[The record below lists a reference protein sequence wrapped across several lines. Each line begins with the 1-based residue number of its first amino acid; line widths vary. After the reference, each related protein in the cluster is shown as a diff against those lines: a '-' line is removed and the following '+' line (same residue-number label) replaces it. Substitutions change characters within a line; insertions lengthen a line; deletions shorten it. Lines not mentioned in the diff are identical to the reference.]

1 MTGSAD
7 ITQLNG
13 VGESKAKILHRL
25 GIFTVYDLITYYPRD
40 YEHCSEIA
48 PISRAEDY
56 FSSGDQIIVRVKI
69 KSEPVLRYTGRY
81 KILNCIA
88 GDETGNIEMQWF
100 GAVYLKKILKVGTT
114 HIFKGTVKKRGMTL
128 YISQAKQISE
138 ADYAKISGTLQPIYV
153 LTKGITSQAIAKL
166 VHQALTELPREKDVV
181 LDELNK
187 WGGFGS
193 EEVIPFYDALM
204 GVHFPTDMDS
214 VLKARWRLVFNEFL
228 AFILNVRRLK
238 GSDGREKN
246 SAPMIEVSATNR
258 ILESLPYSLTNAQLR
273 TFKEILSDIG
283 GEFTMNRLVQGD
295 VGSGKTIV
303 AFLALVTAAMNG
315 YQAAL
320 MAPTEVLARQH
331 FEELRDMVR
340 RLHFDD
346 VVPVFLTGSV
356 SAKEKREIKEQLLS
370 GKANIVLGTH
380 AVIQDDVQFK
390 KLGLVI
396 TDEQHRFG
404 VRQRAKLSNANT
416 DEKELSIH
424 PHTLVMSATPIP
436 RTLAIIIYGDL
447 DISLIDELPATR
459 LPIKNCVVGPN
470 YRPSAYKFIRTQVTE
485 GRQALVVCPMVEES
499 EGLDAENVID
509 YSKRLKEELPD
520 SFVIEYL
527 HGKMKPKDKNFIMER
542 FASGEIDVL
551 VSTTVIEVGI
561 NVPNTTVMMVEN
573 SERFGLAQLHQL
585 RGRVGRGIH
594 QSYCI
599 FMCGSENKDVHK
611 RLDILNK
618 SNDGFK
624 IAEEDL
630 KQRGPGDVFGVR
642 QSGEMYFKI
651 GDIYADSATLKL
663 ASEFADF
670 ILKNGSAEIIASLE
684 SKLQPVI

>member
-1 MTGSAD
+1 MIVSAD

-13 VGESKAKILHRL
+13 VGESKAAKLHRL
-25 GIFTVYDLITYYPRD
+25 GIYTVYDLITYYPRD
-40 YEHCSEIA
+40 YEYCSEIVNVE
-48 PISRAEDY
+48 RASEY
-56 FSSGDQIIVRVKI
+56 FSSGEQIIVRVKI
-69 KSEPVLRYTGRY
+69 KSEPILRRAGKYQ
-81 KILNCIA
+81 IINCIA
-88 GDETGNIEMQWF
+88 GDDSGNIELQWF
-100 GAVYLKKILKVGTT
+100 GAVYIKKVLKVGTV
-114 HIFKGTVKKRGMTL
+114 HILKGTVKKRGMTY

-138 ADYAKISGTLQPIYV
+138 ADYARISGSIQPIYV
-153 LTKGITSQAIAKL
+153 LTKGITSAAIAKL
-166 VHQALTELPREKDVV
+166 VRQALTELPMEED
-181 LDELNK
+181 LLYEELK
-187 WGGFGS
+187 SWGGFGIQDLQTFR
-193 EEVIPFYDALM
+193 EALF
-204 GVHFPTDMDS
+204 GVHFPENMDE
-214 VLKARWRLVFNEFL
+214 VLRARRRLVFNEFL
-228 AFILNVRRLK
+228 GFILNVRRLK
-238 GSDGREKN
+238 GSEGREKN
-246 SAPMIEVSATNR
+246 TAPMIEVAATKR
-258 ILESLPYSLTNAQLR
+258 ILESLPYQLTKAQLR
-273 TFKEILSDIG
+273 TFHEILDDVS
-283 GEFTMNRLVQGD
+283 GEYTMNRLIQGD

-315 YQAAL
+315 YQAAM

-331 FEELRDMVR
+331 FEELKELVT
-340 RLHFDD
+340 RLGFTDIR
-346 VVPVFLTGSV
+346 PVLLTGSV
-356 SAKEKREIKEQLLS
+356 SAKEKRTVKEQILN
-370 GKANIVLGTH
+370 GEVNIVLGTH

-404 VRQRAKLSNANT
+404 VKQRAKLANANS
-416 DEKELSIH
+416 DEKLCIH
-424 PHTLVMSATPIP
+424 PHTMVMSATPIP

-447 DISLIDELPATR
+447 DISLIDELPASR

-470 YRPSAYKFIRTQVTE
+470 YRPSAYKFIRTQVSE

-509 YSKRLKEELPD
+509 YTKRLREELPD
-520 SFVIEYL
+520 SFTIEYL
-527 HGKMKPKDKNFIMER
+527 HGKMKPRDKNFIMER

-585 RGRVGRGIH
+585 RGRVGRGRY

-599 FMCGSENKDVHK
+599 FMCGSDNKDVHK
-611 RLDILNK
+611 RLDILNR

-642 QSGEMYFKI
+642 QSGDMYFKI

-663 ASEFADF
+663 ASEFADY
-670 ILKNGSAEIIASLE
+670 IEKNGIEGIYRSLE
-684 SKLQPVI
+684 LDLQPVI